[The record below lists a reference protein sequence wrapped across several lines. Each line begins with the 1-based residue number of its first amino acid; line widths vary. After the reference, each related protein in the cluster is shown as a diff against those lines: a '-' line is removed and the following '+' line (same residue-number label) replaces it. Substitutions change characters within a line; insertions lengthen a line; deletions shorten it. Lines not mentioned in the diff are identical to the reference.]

1 MPEFNQSVRERKMNS
16 LKTNMRNL
24 MVGSALRSGLLNTSA
39 ALAIAL
45 VSATTFAIQAEA
57 QVTTSAIK
65 GTVTAGGAPVANA
78 TVVIIHTPSG
88 SRKTLMTNNNGGYNV
103 SGLRVG
109 GPYSVTVTSDKGSN
123 TVEGVFL
130 TLGGVSTIPVSVSV
144 DTGALEEIV
153 VTGSAL
159 SGGIRMGAGSSIDQR
174 TMDGVP
180 ATGRDFADYVKINP
194 MINVDP
200 SANLVSISVAGT
212 NNRFNSLT
220 IDGVAQNDD
229 FGLNANG
236 QPGQRNTISMDV
248 IEQIGINIAPF
259 DVQYNGFQGANFNV
273 VTKSGTNEL
282 SGSVY
287 GFLRNDS
294 LSGNSSTDSD
304 GVKSDN
310 LISEFSEKIWGATLG
325 GPIIKDK
332 LFLMLGYEEFSSA
345 TPITTGPLGSNFG
358 NIVEGVTQADLDR
371 AADIAQNVYGF
382 DAGRFGDFDSLKE
395 KDRKIFA
402 KLDWNI
408 NEDHRASLTYQNTK
422 GNKIFIRNTNARF
435 GDISLPSAWYD
446 KIEKI
451 ETYSLQV
458 FSDWS
463 ENFSTEL
470 KVSKKDQITNQDSLF
485 GADFAQVEIR
495 LATGDSIFL
504 GPDQFRHANF
514 LKNNA
519 WGAKFK
525 ATYIADNH
533 EISAGIEYD
542 VFDVFNLFIPGSEG
556 IYEFDGLDNFAARIA
571 DDFSYTN
578 AFSNIEE
585 DGGAEFSTRQTTF
598 YIQDVWTVNDQLSM
612 QLGLRYER
620 FDTNDKPAFN
630 QSFFDKYGFG
640 NDGTLDGKGIFL
652 PRFGFNYAYDARTTI
667 RGGVGLFSGGS
678 PNVWISNNYTNDGVT
693 IVNADLS
700 ALASA
705 VYLENVSGFDIPQ
718 AVQDTLATGNGS
730 VNYIDPE
737 FKLPSSWK
745 INLAIEHE
753 FDLGETFGDGYLVTV
768 EALITTVQN
777 ATNWEELRAGTQIGT
792 APDGRPIYNREGRRS
807 FDLGLI
813 NTTQG
818 GAEVFTVAVQKKYD
832 NGVSFNAAYANTSAR
847 EVNPGT
853 SSTATSNFGKVGVSD
868 RNNFELATSV
878 FENKHRFTLN
888 LNYVTEFIDDLETR
902 FGFFFETRSGRP
914 FSYTYDQASSSR
926 DIPFGGGAE
935 FERRDRQL
943 IYVPTA
949 GDTTMCYTGCVV
961 GGNATSSAVTE
972 ADFLA
977 FLTETG
983 LDKYAGSIAPR
994 NSQRNPWYSKLDFR
1008 FTQEIPGLM
1017 DGHKGLFTFDITNL
1031 TNLLNNKWGRF
1042 EQTGFPGLERM
1053 GRVSITDDNRYVI
1066 TRFNGV
1072 GNSRLNTLGSVWRM
1086 RLGLK
1091 YSF

>member
-1 MPEFNQSVRERKMNS
+1 MTS
-16 LKTNMRNL
+16 LKSNMKGL
-24 MVGSALRSGLLNTSA
+24 MLSSALRSSLLNTST

-45 VSATTFAIQAEA
+45 ASVTTFAMQAEA
-57 QVTTSAIK
+57 QVTTSTVK
-65 GTVTAGGAPVANA
+65 GTVISAGAPVANA
-78 TVVIIHTPSG
+78 TVVITHTPSG
-88 SRKTLMTNNNGGYNV
+88 SRKTLTTNNNGGYNA

-109 GPYSVTVTSDKGSN
+109 GPYTIAVTSDKGNS
-123 TVEGVFL
+123 TVEDVYL
-130 TLGGVSTIPVSVSV
+130 TLGGVSTIPVNVST
-144 DTGALEEIV
+144 DTAALEEII

-159 SGGIRMGAGSSIDQR
+159 SGGIQMGAGSAIDQR
-174 TMDGVP
+174 TMDGIP

-194 MINVDP
+194 MVNLDP
-200 SANLVSISVAGT
+200 TDNLVGISVAGT
-212 NNRFNSLT
+212 NNRFNSIT

-248 IEQIGINIAPF
+248 VEQIAINIAPF

-273 VTKSGTNEL
+273 VTKSGTNEFH
-282 SGSVY
+282 GTAY
-287 GFLRNDS
+287 GYLRNDGLTGS
-294 LSGNSSTDSD
+294 KTTDSD
-304 GVKSDN
+304 GVTSED
-310 LISEFSEKIWGATLG
+310 LISEFSEKTWGATLG

-332 LFLMLGYEEFSSA
+332 LFFMAGYEQFSSS
-345 TPITTGPLGSNFG
+345 TPITTGPSDSSFG
-358 NIVEGVTQADLDR
+358 NTVDGVTQADLDR

-382 DAGRFGDFDSLKE
+382 DAGRFGEFDSLKE

-408 NEDHRASLTYQNTK
+408 NEDHRASFTYQNTK
-422 GNKIFIRNTNARF
+422 GNKIFIRNTSASY

-446 KIEKI
+446 KIEEI

-463 ENFSTEL
+463 DNFSTEL
-470 KVSKKDQITNQDSLF
+470 KISKKDQITEQNPLF
-485 GADFAQVEIR
+485 GGDFAQVEIG
-495 LATGDSIFL
+495 LDTGDSIFL
-504 GPDQFRHANF
+504 GPDQYRHANF

-525 ATYIADNH
+525 ATYLAGDH
-533 EISAGIEYD
+533 EISAGLEYD
-542 VFDVFNLFIPGSEG
+542 AFDVFNLFIPGSEG
-556 IYEFDGLDNFAARIA
+556 VYEFDGLDNFEAQIA

-578 AFSNIEE
+578 AFTNVED
-585 DGGAEFSTRQTTF
+585 DGGAEFSTKQTTL
-598 YIQDVWTVNDQLSM
+598 YIQDVWTVNDQFSM
-612 QLGLRYER
+612 QFGLRYER
-620 FDTNDKPAFN
+620 FDTSDTPSFN
-630 QSFFDKYGFG
+630 QNFFDNYGFG
-640 NDGTLDGKGIFL
+640 NDATLDGKNIFL
-652 PRFGFNYAYDARTTI
+652 PRFGFNYAMDERTII
-667 RGGVGLFSGGS
+667 RGGAGLFSGGS
-678 PNVWISNNYTNDGVT
+678 PNVWISNNYTNDGQT
-693 IVNADLS
+693 IVRADLS
-700 ALASA
+700 GLDPAI
-705 VYLENVSGFDIPQ
+705 YLENVSGFDIPQ
-718 AVQDTLATGNGS
+718 EVQDTLVQGNGS
-730 VNYIDPE
+730 VNYLNPD

-745 INLAIEHE
+745 FNLAVEHD
-753 FDLGETFGDGYLVTV
+753 FDLGETLGDGYLVTV
-768 EALITTVQN
+768 EALITSVKN

-792 APDGRPIYNREGRRS
+792 APDGRPIYNRQSRGS

-813 NTTQG
+813 NTTEG
-818 GAEVFTVAVQKKYD
+818 GAEVFTVAVQKEYD

-853 SSTATSNFGKVGVSD
+853 SSTATSNFGKVGISD
-868 RNNFELATSV
+868 RSNFELGTSV

-888 LNYVTEFIDDLETR
+888 LNYVTEFVTDLETR

-943 IYVPTA
+943 VYVPTE
-949 GDTTMCYTGCVV
+949 GDSAMCYTGCIV
-961 GGNATSSAVTE
+961 GGDATSSAVTE

-977 FLTETG
+977 FLQETG
-983 LDKYAGSIAPR
+983 LDQYAGSIAPR
-994 NSQRNPWYSKLDFR
+994 NSPRNPWYSKLDFR

-1017 DGHKGLFTFDITNL
+1017 DGHKGLFSFDITNL
-1031 TNLLNNKWGRF
+1031 TNLLNSSWGRF
-1042 EQTGFPGLERM
+1042 EQTGFPSLERV
-1053 GRVSITDDNRYVI
+1053 GRVSITDDNRYVF

-1072 GNSRLNTLGSVWRM
+1072 GNPRMNTLASVWRM

>member
-1 MPEFNQSVRERKMNS
+1 MTS
-16 LKTNMRNL
+16 LKSNIKGL
-24 MVGSALRSGLLNTSA
+24 MMSSALRSSLFNTSVA
-39 ALAIAL
+39 AAIAL
-45 VSATTFAIQAEA
+45 ASATTFAIQAEA
-57 QVTTSAIK
+57 QVTTSALK
-65 GTVTAGGAPVANA
+65 GTVTAAGSPVAGA
-78 TVVIIHTPSG
+78 TVVVVHTPSG
-88 SRKTLMTNNNGGYNV
+88 SKKTLTTNNDGAYNV

-109 GPYSVTVTSDKGSN
+109 GPYRITVTSDKGNS
-123 TVEGVFL
+123 TVEDVYL
-130 TLGGVSTIPVSVSV
+130 TLGGVLTIPVNVSA

-153 VTGSAL
+153 VTGTAL
-159 SGGIRMGAGSSIDQR
+159 SGGMQMGAGSSIDQR
-174 TMDGVP
+174 AMDGIP

-194 MINVDP
+194 MINLDP
-200 SANLVSISVAGT
+200 TDNLVGISVAGT
-212 NNRFNSLT
+212 NNRFNSIT

-248 IEQIGINIAPF
+248 IEQIAINIAPF

-282 SGSVY
+282 HGSVY

-294 LSGNSSTDSD
+294 LSGNSSTDRD
-304 GVKSDN
+304 GVENDN
-310 LISEFSEKIWGATLG
+310 LISEFSEKTWGATLG

-332 LFLMLGYEEFSSA
+332 LFFMLGYEEFSSS
-345 TPITTGPLGSNFG
+345 TPIDTGPEGSNFG

-371 AADIAQNVYGF
+371 AADIARDVYGF
-382 DAGRFGDFDSLKE
+382 DAGRFGDFESLKE
-395 KDRKIFA
+395 DDRKIFA

-446 KIEKI
+446 KVEEI

-470 KVSKKDQITNQDSLF
+470 KVSKKDQITQQNPLF
-485 GADFAQVEIR
+485 GGDFAQVEIDVGS
-495 LATGDSIFL
+495 ASIFL

-525 ATYIADNH
+525 ATYIAGDH

-556 IYEFDGLDNFAARIA
+556 VYEFDGLDNFEARIA
-571 DDFSYTN
+571 RDFSYTN
-578 AFSNIEE
+578 AFTNVEE
-585 DGGAEFSTRQTTF
+585 DGGAAFSTKQLTL
-598 YIQDVWTVNDQLSM
+598 YLQDVWTVTEKLSL
-612 QLGLRYER
+612 QLGARFER
-620 FDTNDKPAFN
+620 FSTGDKPAFN
-630 QSFFDKYGFG
+630 QNFFDKYGFG
-640 NDGTLDGKGIFL
+640 NDATLDGKTIFL
-652 PRFGFNYAYDARTTI
+652 PRFGFNYAHDERTTI

-700 ALASA
+700 GLDPA
-705 VYLENVSGFDIPQ
+705 VYLENVDGFDIPQ
-718 AVQDTLATGNGS
+718 AVQDTLVQGNGS
-730 VNYIDPE
+730 VNYLDPD
-737 FKLPSSWK
+737 FKLPASWK
-745 INLAIEHE
+745 INLAVEHE
-753 FDLGETFGDGYLVTV
+753 FNLGETLGDGYLVTA

-818 GAEVFTVAVQKKYD
+818 GAEVFSLSLQKEYD
-832 NGVSFNAAYANTSAR
+832 NGVSFMAAYTNTSAR

-853 SSTATSNFGKVGVSD
+853 SSTATSNFGKVAVSD

-878 FENKHRFTLN
+878 FENKHRFILN

-914 FSYTYDQASSSR
+914 YSYTYDQASSSR

-949 GDTTMCYTGCVV
+949 GDSTYNYGS
-961 GGNATSSAVTE
+961 GNVTRRDANGDPVLDGFGNPIIAVTE
-972 ADFLA
+972 AEFMA
-977 FLTETG
+977 FIEEAG
-983 LDKYAGSIAPR
+983 LGEYAGSILPR
-994 NSQRNPWYSKLDFR
+994 NTQRNPWYSKLDFR

-1042 EQTGFPGLERM
+1042 EQTGFPNLERL
-1053 GRVSITDDNRYVI
+1053 GRVSITDDNRYVL
-1066 TRFNGV
+1066 TRFNGI
-1072 GNSRLNTLGSVWRM
+1072 GNPRLNTLASVWRM
-1086 RLGLK
+1086 RLGVK